1 MLVKSEVVLNRR
13 SAKLGFILYSAVY
26 TIVIYIILSSII
38 NYYPYYVVSFTVV
51 MTLLSQLG

>member
-1 MLVKSEVVLNRR
+1 MVKSEVVLNRR
-13 SAKLGFILYSAVY
+13 SAKLGFILYSSVY
-26 TIVIYIILSSII
+26 VIVIYIILSSII

>member
-1 MLVKSEVVLNRR
+1 MLVKSDVVLNRR
-13 SAKLGFILYSAVY
+13 SAKLGFILYNDIY